1 MTRAKQEGC
10 SPWPRARKMAPFA
23 LVLHTL
29 ALQLLCSL
37 GSSGSSRSSSSSSS
51 GLYLPAGVRGG
62 VTPAIEENH
71 RSREEEQAGGQGNTT
86 IPPRAV
92 LIDANDIIDAMA
104 QASGQRS
111 GTDAHEQVFK
121 QTHVYRSQVHHRSK
135 RTMSN
140 SGRSRLRREGDSLL
154 RSLKTVTTRTTNGL
168 ARAVNV
174 TGTAASVVA
183 GGAFKLAGAAV
194 LDAVDTWRFVAK
206 GLRKTAE
213 TVYDFGV
220 AAENVTAEATEVAE
234 ETIRSVVG
242 SVINPASPGSDAQT
256 RGYFS
261 EEEDRIIDNMVFGM
275 PPAAGSGGET
285 TGAVD
290 GGGGGGGGGGHV
302 SGGSNMGYS
311 EGDLATHFGR
321 DARRGHHHHDS
332 GRPYAHQQHQWQQGL
347 LTGGPGGLRRRQP
360 RLLALAARA
369 RYAIRLSIMRTS
381 KAVPTM
387 RFPQMVACAMVFA
400 CRAVT
405 KNPWCGAASFVGAR
419 MYLKFVE
426 SIYLECLKE
435 RMTSDIKFEAVA
447 RLHEGSPERARWFNT
462 AVAAMWVPMLEPL
475 LSGWTSRQIT
485 RGIERSLPSNVSW
498 VGLGKVTLGP
508 TPPKIRYVQVQNV
521 TSLAQR
527 RNMGTS
533 NGIIDSVLLEAGQPG
548 GEIAGE
554 NIVYLEVGVD
564 WTSSRSKVSLKLG
577 EQSRR
582 RNWWSLS
589 SYVPTYRVKLCD
601 LGIKGKVVVAMAVGD
616 GRPFVKRLW
625 VGFSEPPLTHMSLEA
640 LSGMDIANLPVL
652 RKHLRHVVMR
662 CLMPLTEPRFLN
674 IEVKPPSP
682 PPSSSRGAAL
692 AARVRPAALGVRR
705 RLPRRFPGFGLR
717 TLLGRGN
724 NNNNNNNN
732 NNSRV
737 ATTAVLAEAGEEGSG
752 GGQGRELEEA
762 TRRLL
767 VEVGGEFRDETVM
780 AAEVSAPGG
789 EDDGIVVEDVS
800 SAGGAEGERRKGT
813 TTTRVKA
820 IGGGVGEVGRDG
832 RETAGERQST
842 MPAKGE
848 GETEKPKWFWKKL
861 KKPELSS
868 PPGGEEEEEE
878 DVRKVP
884 DRLEEEDL
892 DWRGNPR
899 ECSERELAVAKNT
912 ADAEVSSRAEKKKS
926 ESSAPSTKARARLEE
941 EGVDWMGNP
950 RDDMGRGEKEETRV
964 SSSVEVKT
972 ARRRQRP
979 RSSVVTNM
987 DGEKLKLATGGA
999 ESPPRD
1005 VVASPTA
1012 KEVKIIPLPKAA
1024 SMAKPGSSSSSSSS
1038 ASSPAGKNKKATPK
1052 TSPEAETAAVVAAE
1066 PRRRLTKSEAVRVR
1080 RAQIKRRRAALL
1092 EEKGGSLSAASA
1104 LVKSL
1109 RGRLGKVGGRRR
1121 SNPQREG
1128 IIQSV
1133 CALSR
1138 PPPPQADRR

>member
-1 MTRAKQEGC
+1 
-10 SPWPRARKMAPFA
+10 
-23 LVLHTL
+23 
-29 ALQLLCSL
+29 
-37 GSSGSSRSSSSSSS
+37 
-51 GLYLPAGVRGG
+51 
-62 VTPAIEENH
+62 
-71 RSREEEQAGGQGNTT
+71 
-86 IPPRAV
+86 
-92 LIDANDIIDAMA
+92 MA
-104 QASGQRS
+104 QASRERS

-121 QTHVYRSQVHHRSK
+121 QTHVYRSPVYHRSK
-135 RTMSN
+135 RTMSS
-140 SGRSRLRREGDSLL
+140 SGRSRLGREGDSLL

-194 LDAVDTWRFVAK
+194 LDAVDGIEYVSSKSPRDVPGGGGGDTWRFVAK

-242 SVINPASPGSDAQT
+242 SVINPASSGSDAQT

-261 EEEDRIIDNMVFGM
+261 EEEERIIDNMVFGM
-275 PPAAGSGGET
+275 PSAAGGGGET

-290 GGGGGGGGGGHV
+290 GGGGGGGHV

-321 DARRGHHHHDS
+321 DARRGHHHHHHHHHHDS
-332 GRPYAHQQHQWQQGL
+332 GRPYGHQQHQWQQAL
-347 LTGGPGGLRRRQP
+347 LTSGPGGLRHRQP
-360 RLLALAARA
+360 RLRALAARA

-387 RFPQMVACAMVFA
+387 RFPQMVACGMVFA

-548 GEIAGE
+548 GDIAGE

-582 RNWWSLS
+582 RSWWSLS

-682 PPSSSRGAAL
+682 TPSSSRGAAL

-705 RLPRRFPGFGLR
+705 RLPRRVPGFGLR
-717 TLLGRGN
+717 TLLGRGS
-724 NNNNNNNN
+724 NNNN
-732 NNSRV
+732 NNSRA
-737 ATTAVLAEAGEEGSG
+737 ATTAVLAEAREEGSG

-789 EDDGIVVEDVS
+789 DGDGIVVEDVS
-800 SAGGAEGERRKGT
+800 SAAGAEGERREGA

-820 IGGGVGEVGRDG
+820 IGGGVGEVGRELG
-832 RETAGERQST
+832 ETAGEIQDT

-848 GETEKPKWFWKKL
+848 GEAEKPKWFWKKL

-878 DVRKVP
+878 EVQKFP

-899 ECSERELAVAKNT
+899 DDSERELAVANNK

-926 ESSAPSTKARARLEE
+926 ESSAPSAKAPTRLEE
-941 EGVDWMGNP
+941 EGVDRMGNP
-950 RDDMGRGEKEETRV
+950 RDERGGGKKEETRV
-964 SSSVEVKT
+964 SSSVEVET
-972 ARRRQRP
+972 ARRRRRP
-979 RSSVVTNM
+979 RSSVVTKK
-987 DGEKLKLATGGA
+987 DGEKLELATGGV

-1005 VVASPTA
+1005 VVAPPTT
-1012 KEVKIIPLPKAA
+1012 KEIPLPKAA
-1024 SMAKPGSSSSSSSS
+1024 STVKADSSSS
-1038 ASSPAGKNKKATPK
+1038 AASPPAGKDKKAAPK
-1052 TSPEAETAAVVAAE
+1052 ASPEAETAVVVAAE
-1066 PRRRLTKSEAVRVR
+1066 GRRRLTKSEAVRVR
-1080 RAQIKRRRAALL
+1080 RAQIQRRRAALL
-1092 EEKGGSLSAASA
+1092 EKKGGSLSAASA

-1138 PPPPQADRR
+1138 PPPPPPDRR

>member
-1 MTRAKQEGC
+1 M
-10 SPWPRARKMAPFA
+10 PP
-23 LVLHTL
+23 L
-29 ALQLLCSL
+29 
-37 GSSGSSRSSSSSSS
+37 
-51 GLYLPAGVRGG
+51 
-62 VTPAIEENH
+62 TPADGIEYV
-71 RSREEEQAGGQGNTT
+71 SSKSPREVPGGW
-86 IPPRAV
+86 I
-92 LIDANDIIDAMA
+92 
-104 QASGQRS
+104 
-111 GTDAHEQVFK
+111 
-121 QTHVYRSQVHHRSK
+121 
-135 RTMSN
+135 
-140 SGRSRLRREGDSLL
+140 
-154 RSLKTVTTRTTNGL
+154 
-168 ARAVNV
+168 
-174 TGTAASVVA
+174 
-183 GGAFKLAGAAV
+183 
-194 LDAVDTWRFVAK
+194 DTWRFVAK

-220 AAENVTAEATEVAE
+220 AAENVTAEATEAAE
-234 ETIRSVVG
+234 ETIRLVVG
-242 SVINPASPGSDAQT
+242 SVIDPASSGSGAQT

-261 EEEDRIIDNMVFGM
+261 EEEERIIDNMVFGTSSA
-275 PPAAGSGGET
+275 AAGGGET

-290 GGGGGGGGGGHV
+290 GGGVGGRV
-302 SGGSNMGYS
+302 SGGSKMGYS
-311 EGDLATHFGR
+311 EGDLSTHFGR
-321 DARRGHHHHDS
+321 DARRGHHHH
-332 GRPYAHQQHQWQQGL
+332 HHHHQWQDL
-347 LTGGPGGLRRRQP
+347 LTSGPGGLRQQQQQSRRP

-369 RYAIRLSIMRTS
+369 RYAIRRSIMRTS

-387 RFPQMVACAMVFA
+387 RFPQMVACGMVFA

-462 AVAAMWVPMLEPL
+462 AVEAMWVPMLEPL

-527 RNMGTS
+527 RNMDTS

-548 GEIAGE
+548 GDIAGE

-625 VGFSEPPLTHMSLEA
+625 VGFSEPPLTHLSLEA

-674 IEVKPPSP
+674 IEVRPPSA

-705 RLPRRFPGFGLR
+705 RLLRRVPGFGLR

-724 NNNNNNNN
+724 NNDDNDA
-732 NNSRV
+732 RA
-737 ATTAVLAEAGEEGSG
+737 ATAAVLAEAGEEGSGG

-780 AAEVSAPGG
+780 AAEVSGPSGNKDDG
-789 EDDGIVVEDVS
+789 DGIVVEDVS
-800 SAGGAEGERRKGT
+800 SAGGAEGKRRKDATATG
-813 TTTRVKA
+813 VKA
-820 IGGGVGEVGRDG
+820 IGGGVGEVEREGG
-832 RETAGERQST
+832 ETAGERQGT
-842 MPAKGE
+842 MMPAKGV
-848 GETEKPKWFWKKL
+848 EKPKGFWKKL
-861 KKPELSS
+861 MAPKLSS
-868 PPGGEEEEEE
+868 PPPSEEEEEE
-878 DVRKVP
+878 EELP

-899 ECSERELAVAKNT
+899 DGSERGERETLAVAKIK
-912 ADAEVSSRAEKKKS
+912 ADAGVTSRAEKKKKP
-926 ESSAPSTKARARLEE
+926 EPSTKAPEE

-950 RDDMGRGEKEETRV
+950 RDAAGGEGGGKKEARV
-964 SSSVEVKT
+964 SSSSMEVET
-972 ARRRQRP
+972 GRRWQRRR
-979 RSSVVTNM
+979 SIVVTEED
-987 DGEKLKLATGGA
+987 DGEKLAAGV
-999 ESPPRD
+999 ESLPRD
-1005 VVASPTA
+1005 VIVPPETAEGMIIVPGASVAATAAAAATA
-1012 KEVKIIPLPKAA
+1012 K
-1024 SMAKPGSSSSSSSS
+1024 SGSSSSA
-1038 ASSPAGKNKKATPK
+1038 ASPPPSGKNKKAAPK
-1052 TSPEAETAAVVAAE
+1052 ASPEAETAVVVAAE
-1066 PRRRLTKSEAVRVR
+1066 GRRRLTKSEAVRVR

-1092 EEKGGSLSAASA
+1092 EKKGGSLSAASA

-1109 RGRLGKVGGRRR
+1109 RGCLGKVGGGRHR

-1128 IIQSV
+1128 MIQSV

-1138 PPPPQADRR
+1138 SPDRR

>member
-1 MTRAKQEGC
+1 
-10 SPWPRARKMAPFA
+10 
-23 LVLHTL
+23 
-29 ALQLLCSL
+29 
-37 GSSGSSRSSSSSSS
+37 
-51 GLYLPAGVRGG
+51 
-62 VTPAIEENH
+62 
-71 RSREEEQAGGQGNTT
+71 
-86 IPPRAV
+86 
-92 LIDANDIIDAMA
+92 MA
-104 QASGQRS
+104 QASRQRS

-121 QTHVYRSQVHHRSK
+121 QTHVYRSPVYHRSK
-135 RTMSN
+135 RTMS
-140 SGRSRLRREGDSLL
+140 SGRSRLGREGDSLL

-194 LDAVDTWRFVAK
+194 LDAVDGIEYVSSKSPREVPDTWRFVAK

-242 SVINPASPGSDAQT
+242 SVINPASSGSDAQT

-261 EEEDRIIDNMVFGM
+261 EEEERIIDNMVFGM
-275 PPAAGSGGET
+275 PSAAGGGSET

-290 GGGGGGGGGGHV
+290 GGGGGGGGHV

-321 DARRGHHHHDS
+321 DARRGHHHHHHHHDS
-332 GRPYAHQQHQWQQGL
+332 GRPYGHHQHQWQQGL
-347 LTGGPGGLRRRQP
+347 LTSGPGGLRHRQP

-387 RFPQMVACAMVFA
+387 RFPQMVACGMVFA

-447 RLHEGSPERARWFNT
+447 RLHEGSPERATWFNT

-548 GEIAGE
+548 GDIAGE

-662 CLMPLTEPRFLN
+662 CLMPLTEPRW
-674 IEVKPPSP
+674 V
-682 PPSSSRGAAL
+682 
-692 AARVRPAALGVRR
+692 
-705 RLPRRFPGFGLR
+705 
-717 TLLGRGN
+717 
-724 NNNNNNNN
+724 
-732 NNSRV
+732 
-737 ATTAVLAEAGEEGSG
+737 
-752 GGQGRELEEA
+752 
-762 TRRLL
+762 
-767 VEVGGEFRDETVM
+767 
-780 AAEVSAPGG
+780 
-789 EDDGIVVEDVS
+789 
-800 SAGGAEGERRKGT
+800 
-813 TTTRVKA
+813 
-820 IGGGVGEVGRDG
+820 
-832 RETAGERQST
+832 
-842 MPAKGE
+842 
-848 GETEKPKWFWKKL
+848 
-861 KKPELSS
+861 
-868 PPGGEEEEEE
+868 
-878 DVRKVP
+878 
-884 DRLEEEDL
+884 
-892 DWRGNPR
+892 
-899 ECSERELAVAKNT
+899 
-912 ADAEVSSRAEKKKS
+912 
-926 ESSAPSTKARARLEE
+926 
-941 EGVDWMGNP
+941 
-950 RDDMGRGEKEETRV
+950 
-964 SSSVEVKT
+964 
-972 ARRRQRP
+972 
-979 RSSVVTNM
+979 
-987 DGEKLKLATGGA
+987 
-999 ESPPRD
+999 
-1005 VVASPTA
+1005 
-1012 KEVKIIPLPKAA
+1012 
-1024 SMAKPGSSSSSSSS
+1024 
-1038 ASSPAGKNKKATPK
+1038 
-1052 TSPEAETAAVVAAE
+1052 
-1066 PRRRLTKSEAVRVR
+1066 
-1080 RAQIKRRRAALL
+1080 
-1092 EEKGGSLSAASA
+1092 
-1104 LVKSL
+1104 
-1109 RGRLGKVGGRRR
+1109 
-1121 SNPQREG
+1121 
-1128 IIQSV
+1128 
-1133 CALSR
+1133 
-1138 PPPPQADRR
+1138 

>member
-1 MTRAKQEGC
+1 
-10 SPWPRARKMAPFA
+10 
-23 LVLHTL
+23 
-29 ALQLLCSL
+29 
-37 GSSGSSRSSSSSSS
+37 
-51 GLYLPAGVRGG
+51 
-62 VTPAIEENH
+62 
-71 RSREEEQAGGQGNTT
+71 
-86 IPPRAV
+86 
-92 LIDANDIIDAMA
+92 
-104 QASGQRS
+104 
-111 GTDAHEQVFK
+111 
-121 QTHVYRSQVHHRSK
+121 
-135 RTMSN
+135 
-140 SGRSRLRREGDSLL
+140 
-154 RSLKTVTTRTTNGL
+154 
-168 ARAVNV
+168 
-174 TGTAASVVA
+174 
-183 GGAFKLAGAAV
+183 
-194 LDAVDTWRFVAK
+194 
-206 GLRKTAE
+206 
-213 TVYDFGV
+213 
-220 AAENVTAEATEVAE
+220 
-234 ETIRSVVG
+234 
-242 SVINPASPGSDAQT
+242 
-256 RGYFS
+256 
-261 EEEDRIIDNMVFGM
+261 MVFGM
-275 PPAAGSGGET
+275 HSAAGGGGEI

-290 GGGGGGGGGGHV
+290 GGGGGGGHV

-321 DARRGHHHHDS
+321 DSRRGHHHHHHDS

-347 LTGGPGGLRRRQP
+347 LTGGPGGLRHRQP

-387 RFPQMVACAMVFA
+387 RFPQMVACGMVFA

-548 GEIAGE
+548 GDIAGE

-616 GRPFVKRLW
+616 GQPFVKRLW

-682 PPSSSRGAAL
+682 SPSSSRGAAL

-705 RLPRRFPGFGLR
+705 RLPRRVPGFGLR

-724 NNNNNNNN
+724 NNNNNNN
-732 NNSRV
+732 SGV
-737 ATTAVLAEAGEEGSG
+737 ETTAVLAEAGEEGSG
-752 GGQGRELEEA
+752 GSQGRELEEA

-800 SAGGAEGERRKGT
+800 SAGGAEGERRKGA

-832 RETAGERQST
+832 GETAGERQDT
-842 MPAKGE
+842 MPDKGE
-848 GETEKPKWFWKKL
+848 GEAEKPKWFPKWKKL

-868 PPGGEEEEEE
+868 PPGGQEEE
-878 DVRKVP
+878 DVQKVP

-899 ECSERELAVAKNT
+899 EGSEREFTVAKNT
-912 ADAEVSSRAEKKKS
+912 ADAEVSSRAEKKS
-926 ESSAPSTKARARLEE
+926 ESSAPSTKAPARLEE
-941 EGVDWMGNP
+941 EGVDWMGKP
-950 RDDMGRGEKEETRV
+950 RDDMGRGEKGETRV
-964 SSSVEVKT
+964 SSSVEVET
-972 ARRRQRP
+972 TRRRQRP
-979 RSSVVTNM
+979 RSSVVTK

-1012 KEVKIIPLPKAA
+1012 EEVKIIPLPKAA
-1024 SMAKPGSSSSSSSS
+1024 SMAKPGSSFSSS
-1038 ASSPAGKNKKATPK
+1038 ASSPPACKKKKATPK
-1052 TSPEAETAAVVAAE
+1052 ASPEAEMAVVVAAE
-1066 PRRRLTKSEAVRVR
+1066 GRRRLTKSEAVRVR

-1092 EEKGGSLSAASA
+1092 EKKGGSLSAASA

-1109 RGRLGKVGGRRR
+1109 RSRLGKVWGRRR